1 VPDVLTATL
10 LGALAA
16 LPLLVGAWLALRAHP
31 SARTVGRV
39 AAFGAGALLSAVS
52 FELVLDAVEV
62 ASTVELAAGLA
73 VGAVAYY
80 AGDRL
85 LSRGRGTRG
94 GEAQERAA
102 RGRALMLGATLDGVP
117 ESFIL
122 GLSIVSGS
130 GTSLA
135 FLVAVLV
142 SNLPEGM
149 ASAAELGGEGGM
161 PKQRIL
167 LMWVGVIG
175 VAALA
180 AAAGALVGEASGH
193 SGALAQAF
201 AAGAL
206 LTMLTDDL
214 VPEARED
221 AGIGAGLLAVLGFA
235 VAFALYQMGA

>member
-1 VPDVLTATL
+1 MPPVLAALL

-16 LPLLVGAWLALRAHP
+16 LPLLVGAWFALRRRP
-31 SARTVGRV
+31 TERTVGRV

-52 FELVLDAVEV
+52 FELVLDAIRVV
-62 ASTVELAAGLA
+62 SAVELAAGLA
-73 VGAVAYY
+73 AGAIVYY
-80 AGDRL
+80 AGSRR
-85 LSRGRGTRG
+85 LSRGLVAGD
-94 GEAQERAA
+94 RAA
-102 RGRALMLGATLDGVP
+102 RGRALMLGATLDGIP

-122 GLSIVSGS
+122 GVSAIAG
-130 GTSLA
+130 GGVGAA
-135 FLVAVLV
+135 FLAAVVV

-149 ASAAELGGEGGM
+149 ASAAELGGDRGVRQG
-161 PKQRIL
+161 RIL
-167 LMWVGVIG
+167 LMWVGVIA

-180 AAAGALVGEASGH
+180 AAAGALVGEASGR
-193 SGALAQAF
+193 SGALAQSF

-235 VAFALYQMGA
+235 VAFALYEMGLE

>member
-1 VPDVLTATL
+1 MPTVLSAAL

-16 LPLLVGAWLALRAHP
+16 LPLLVGAWLALRGHP
-31 SARTVGRV
+31 SERMVGRV

-52 FELVLDAVEV
+52 FELVLDAVELV
-62 ASTVELAAGLA
+62 SAVELAAGLA
-73 VGAVAYY
+73 AGALAYY
-80 AGDRL
+80 AGDRY
-85 LSRGRGTRG
+85 LSRGRGTADRT
-94 GEAQERAA
+94 A
-102 RGRALMLGATLDGVP
+102 RGRVLMLGATLDGVP

-122 GLSIVSGS
+122 GLSAVAGGGVSP
-130 GTSLA
+130 A
-135 FLVAVLV
+135 FLVAVIV

-149 ASAAELGGEGGM
+149 ASAAELSGEHGVARS
-161 PKQRIL
+161 RIL
-167 LMWVGVIG
+167 LMWGGVIA

-180 AAAGALVGEASGH
+180 AAAGALVGEAGGR

-235 VAFALYQMGA
+235 VAFALYQMGEL

>member
-1 VPDVLTATL
+1 MPTVLTAAL

-16 LPLLVGAWLALRAHP
+16 LPLLVGAWLALRGRP
-31 SARTVGRV
+31 SDRTVGRV

-52 FELVLDAVEV
+52 FELVLDAVELV
-62 ASTVELAAGLA
+62 SAVELAAGLA
-73 VGAVAYY
+73 FGALAYY
-80 AGDRL
+80 AGDRV
-85 LSRGRGTRG
+85 LSRGAGSG
-94 GEAQERAA
+94 DRAA

-122 GLSIVSGS
+122 GLSTIAGGGVSP
-130 GTSLA
+130 A
-135 FLVAVLV
+135 FLVAVIV

-149 ASAAELGGEGGM
+149 ASAAELSGEHGVSRT
-161 PKQRIL
+161 RIL
-167 LMWVGVIG
+167 LMWGGVIA
-175 VAALA
+175 VAAVA
-180 AAAGALVGEASGH
+180 AAAGALVGEASGR

-214 VPEARED
+214 IPEAREG

-235 VAFALYQMGA
+235 VAFALYQMGGL

>member
-1 VPDVLTATL
+1 VPDVLIATL

-52 FELVLDAVEV
+52 FELV
-62 ASTVELAAGLA
+62 
-73 VGAVAYY
+73 
-80 AGDRL
+80 
-85 LSRGRGTRG
+85 
-94 GEAQERAA
+94 
-102 RGRALMLGATLDGVP
+102 LDGVP

-175 VAALA
+175 VAAVA

>member
-1 VPDVLTATL
+1 MPTALTATL

-16 LPLLVGAWLALRAHP
+16 LPLLVGAWLALRY
-31 SARTVGRV
+31 RLGERVVGGV

-52 FELVLDAVEV
+52 FELVLDAIEIVS
-62 ASTVELAAGLA
+62 AVELAVGLA
-73 VGAVAYY
+73 AGALTYY
-80 AGDRL
+80 GGDRL
-85 LSRGRGTRG
+85 LSRGAAAGDH
-94 GEAQERAA
+94 AA

-122 GLSIVSGS
+122 GVSTIAGGGVS
-130 GTSLA
+130 AA
-135 FLVAVLV
+135 FLAAVIV

-149 ASAAELGGEGGM
+149 ASAAELSGEHGVSKG
-161 PKQRIL
+161 RIL
-167 LMWVGVIG
+167 LMWVAVIC

-180 AAAGALVGEASGH
+180 AAAGALVNEASGR

-214 VPEARED
+214 VPEAREE
-221 AGIGAGLLAVLGFA
+221 AGISAGLLAVLGFA
-235 VAFALYQMGA
+235 VAFGLYQMGA